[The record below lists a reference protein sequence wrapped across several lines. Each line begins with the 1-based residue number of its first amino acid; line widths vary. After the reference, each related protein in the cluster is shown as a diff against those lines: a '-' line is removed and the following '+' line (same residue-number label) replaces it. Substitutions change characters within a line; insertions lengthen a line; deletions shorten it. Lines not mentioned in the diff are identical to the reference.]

1 MNTLAK
7 TPVIPMD
14 IYKDRYCVITYDA
27 CDNLIYLRWYAQPDL
42 KALMK
47 IYNTGI
53 DLAIKF
59 KATGWIADNSIGI
72 YFDVNM
78 QRTLAELTAR
88 RMFDTYIQRFAHIIS
103 YDVFQEL
110 VTHKILGLVNEL
122 ADHSVEFEVFT
133 NAIEARN
140 WTMLKR
146 YAKTAG

>member
-1 MNTLAK
+1 
-7 TPVIPMD
+7 
-14 IYKDRYCVITYDA
+14 
-27 CDNLIYLRWYAQPDL
+27 
-42 KALMK
+42 
-47 IYNTGI
+47 
-53 DLAIKF
+53 
-59 KATGWIADNSIGI
+59 
-72 YFDVNM
+72 VNM

-122 ADHSVEFEVFT
+122 ADHSVEFDVFT